1 MALLV
6 SHSSSVGS
14 CWVHLAF
21 KVKYC
26 HRIFDIPAI
35 KSRTEQL
42 LRQTMDL
49 HRIACRELGIDRDHI
64 HFVLDLGIS
73 SLPEVVKLLKG
84 CTAKQLLREYP
95 SLKRQCFWGG
105 GLWNPSY
112 YFDSLG
118 RDIEELSHYV
128 RQQGLP
134 KDQRTVSKFISN

>member
-1 MALLV
+1 MADLA

-26 HRIFDIPAI
+26 HRIFDIPEI

-42 LRQTMDL
+42 LREAMDD
-49 HRIACRELGIDRDHI
+49 HHIPCKELGIDRDHI
-64 HFVLDLGIS
+64 HFVLDLGIH
-73 SLPEVVKLLKG
+73 SLPEVVRLLKG
-84 CTAKQLLREYP
+84 CTAKHLLREYP
-95 SLKRQCFWGG
+95 WLKRQYFWGSG
-105 GLWNPSY
+105 VWNPSY

-134 KDQRTVSKFISN
+134 RDQRTVNKFITN